1 MDEPTR
7 LLDDPDVSPEL
18 RADLRRAAEAT
29 PPAFDPSLGAERL
42 DAAIQSGA
50 AGSIAGSALPWV
62 GAALAVL
69 LGGFGLWSLQP
80 TAITPREAPAPET
93 TSAAD
98 SAADADSD
106 ADGDADSDAVAD
118 ADADSDAVAAAD
130 AVADSDAVA
139 DPDPVA
145 EPARG
150 SEPRARRPGPRAS
163 RGATREARADDAPPV
178 DTLQEEMRLIARARR
193 SLASSPAA
201 ALDAAEEHRRR
212 FPGGLFAEERE
223 ALAVLSLAR
232 LGRQAEA
239 ERRGQ
244 RFLRSHPAGTFSERV
259 RRAIGGAE

>member
-139 DPDPVA
+139 
-145 EPARG
+145 
-150 SEPRARRPGPRAS
+150 
-163 RGATREARADDAPPV
+163 
-178 DTLQEEMRLIARARR
+178 
-193 SLASSPAA
+193 
-201 ALDAAEEHRRR
+201 
-212 FPGGLFAEERE
+212 
-223 ALAVLSLAR
+223 
-232 LGRQAEA
+232 
-239 ERRGQ
+239 
-244 RFLRSHPAGTFSERV
+244 
-259 RRAIGGAE
+259 